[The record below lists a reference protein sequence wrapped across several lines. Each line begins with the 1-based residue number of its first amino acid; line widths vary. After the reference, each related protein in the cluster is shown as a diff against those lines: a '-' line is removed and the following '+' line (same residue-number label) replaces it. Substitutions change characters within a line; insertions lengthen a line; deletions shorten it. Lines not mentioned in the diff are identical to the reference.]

1 MYGVI
6 MQLKD
11 GSNGSNKDFNQ
22 WCFSKITNQLL
33 SPSDATQKNKKSS
46 KLYITFAGE
55 CLKILNNIK
64 KSKKIPLKKETYFT
78 KRLSKNIYFVY
89 NKYNNKPLIN
99 KKSIISSWNCISQRF
114 WTIGYHREI
123 LQAFFDMEISER
135 GTEKGACA

>member
-1 MYGVI
+1 MP
-6 MQLKD
+6 L
-11 GSNGSNKDFNQ
+11 
-22 WCFSKITNQLL
+22 
-33 SPSDATQKNKKSS
+33 PQKNKKSS

-89 NKYNNKPLIN
+89 NKYNNKPLI
-99 KKSIISSWNCISQRF
+99 KKIDYFFLKLYITALLDDRISQRDPS
-114 WTIGYHREI
+114 G
-123 LQAFFDMEISER
+123 FFDMEISER

>member
-1 MYGVI
+1 
-6 MQLKD
+6 
-11 GSNGSNKDFNQ
+11 
-22 WCFSKITNQLL
+22 
-33 SPSDATQKNKKSS
+33 
-46 KLYITFAGE
+46 

-64 KSKKIPLKKETYFT
+64 KSKKVPLKKETYLT

-89 NKYNNKPLIN
+89 NKYNTYPVIN

>member
-1 MYGVI
+1 MP
-6 MQLKD
+6 L
-11 GSNGSNKDFNQ
+11 
-22 WCFSKITNQLL
+22 
-33 SPSDATQKNKKSS
+33 PQKNKKSS

-64 KSKKIPLKKETYFT
+64 KPKKIPLKKETYFT

-89 NKYNNKPLIN
+89 NKYNNEPLIN

-123 LQAFFDMEISER
+123 LQAFLIWKFQNVGRKR
-135 GTEKGACA
+135 GLVHEDNIYRCYA

>member
-1 MYGVI
+1 MP
-6 MQLKD
+6 L
-11 GSNGSNKDFNQ
+11 
-22 WCFSKITNQLL
+22 
-33 SPSDATQKNKKSS
+33 PQKNKKSS

-55 CLKILNNIK
+55 CLKILNN
-64 KSKKIPLKKETYFT
+64 FT

>member
-1 MYGVI
+1 MP
-6 MQLKD
+6 L
-11 GSNGSNKDFNQ
+11 
-22 WCFSKITNQLL
+22 
-33 SPSDATQKNKKSS
+33 PQKNKKSS

-78 KRLSKNIYFVY
+78 KRLS
-89 NKYNNKPLIN
+89 KYNNKPLIN

>member
-1 MYGVI
+1 MPI
-6 MQLKD
+6 
-11 GSNGSNKDFNQ
+11 
-22 WCFSKITNQLL
+22 
-33 SPSDATQKNKKSS
+33 PQKNKKSS

-99 KKSIISSWNCISQRF
+99 KKSIISSWNCISQRDPS
-114 WTIGYHREI
+114 G
-123 LQAFFDMEISER
+123 FFDMEISER

>member
-1 MYGVI
+1 M
-6 MQLKD
+6 
-11 GSNGSNKDFNQ
+11 
-22 WCFSKITNQLL
+22 
-33 SPSDATQKNKKSS
+33 
-46 KLYITFAGE
+46 
-55 CLKILNNIK
+55 
-64 KSKKIPLKKETYFT
+64 
-78 KRLSKNIYFVY
+78 Y